1 MQGGHGSS
9 VRAVSCPPRPQG
21 RPPKSWVPFRVAC
34 LNWLPPRPALEWLYP
49 EENQKRLVRQGLV
62 ELLRGAW
69 VPGGPLLS
77 AFYS

>member
-1 MQGGHGSS
+1 MGRQMPPTSS
-9 VRAVSCPPRPQG
+9 GEATQELGTLQSRL
-21 RPPKSWVPFRVAC
+21 C
-34 LNWLPPRPALEWLYP
+34 LNWLPPRPALEWLHP